1 MFIWCLAFISS
12 NFVEMP
18 SAYCFFIHIPSS
30 YHTCEYETLSF
41 FVYIPSSYPALAL
54 HQSSVRLYH
63 ASTSYAELILF
74 IFLWFWLHKAI
85 SENRKEKSKL
95 GDVGGPPD
103 RRKQRLS
110 RFATATANEV
120 EVPSLHDEFISHTP
134 PSQVLALS
142 WQCDNWFHVAY
153 VV

>member
-12 NFVEMP
+12 HFVEMP
-18 SAYCFFIHIPSS
+18 SAYYFS
-30 YHTCEYETLSF
+30 YIFHPPIVRLNMQWCLL
-41 FVYIPSSYPALAL
+41 FVYIPSSNHVLAL

-74 IFLWFWLHKAI
+74 IFLWFWLHKEI
-85 SENRKEKSKL
+85 SEKRKEKGKL

-120 EVPSLHDEFISHTP
+120 EVPSLHDEFISRTP
-134 PSQVLALS
+134 PSHVLALS

>member
-18 SAYCFFIHIPSS
+18 SAYCFS
-30 YHTCEYETLSF
+30 YIFHPPIVRLNMQCCLF

-74 IFLWFWLHKAI
+74 IFLWFWVHKAI
-85 SENRKEKSKL
+85 SEKRKEKSKL

-103 RRKQRLS
+103 RHKQRLS

-120 EVPSLHDEFISHTP
+120 EVPSLHDEFISRTP

>member
-18 SAYCFFIHIPSS
+18 SAYCFS
-30 YHTCEYETLSF
+30 YIFHPPIVRVNMKRCLF

-95 GDVGGPPD
+95 GDVGGTPH
-103 RRKQRLS
+103 RCKQRLS
-110 RFATATANEV
+110 RFATANEV
-120 EVPSLHDEFISHTP
+120 EVPSLHDEHISPTP
-134 PSQVLALS
+134 PSQELALT
-142 WQCDNWFHVAY
+142 WNCYTWLRFPYDV
-153 VV
+153 